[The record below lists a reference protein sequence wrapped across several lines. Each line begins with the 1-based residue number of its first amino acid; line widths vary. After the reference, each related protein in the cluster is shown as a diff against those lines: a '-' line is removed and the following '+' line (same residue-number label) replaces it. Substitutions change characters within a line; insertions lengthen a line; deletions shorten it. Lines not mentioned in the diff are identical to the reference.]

1 MIAMNN
7 AAQNSNNASEKLH
20 MLGYGLLNISELD
33 SGGKLN
39 VLFQNGIGVSLIQ
52 NIFEL
57 YKNEIINK
65 RQGNSIIPLD
75 DFTIHIQYFKNG
87 EKKISVIIYME
98 EKEPTV
104 PVNFP
109 KLYFLSK
116 KINKKILSNAP
127 ISEITKIFE
136 SEIEIP
142 KTDGV
147 IAIFIIGSTGSP
159 FISKINKKRSN
170 IADHEV
176 HIGGFISAL
185 LSFSNTIIGEET
197 GAKLKEINF
206 GNQQFYVISKSNVIF
221 AFLVENMNQLLQ
233 RYMYLIADEFLFD
246 FRNYIKEFNG
256 DVTPFNEFES
266 KINQYFII

>member
-1 MIAMNN
+1 MIAMDT
-7 AAQNSNNASEKLH
+7 AQNSDQPIERLH
-20 MLGYGLLNISELD
+20 MLGYGLLNISDLD

-39 VLFQNGIGVSLIQ
+39 VTFQNGIGVSLIQ

-57 YKNEIINK
+57 YKSEIITK

-75 DFTIHIQYFKNG
+75 EFTIYIQYFKNG
-87 EKKISVIIYME
+87 EKNISVIIYME
-98 EKEPTV
+98 EKDTNV

-116 KINKKILSNAP
+116 KINKLILSNAP
-127 ISEITKIFE
+127 LSKITKIFE
-136 SEIEIP
+136 SEIVFP

-159 FISKINKKRSN
+159 FVSKINKTRSN
-170 IADHEV
+170 IVEHEV

-221 AFLVENMNQLLQ
+221 AFLVENMNSLLQ

-256 DVTPFNEFES
+256 DVTPFNEFEN

>member
-1 MIAMNN
+1 MIAMDTTRSPD
-7 AAQNSNNASEKLH
+7 QSNKKLH
-20 MLGYGLLNISELD
+20 MLGYGLLKISDLE

-39 VLFQNGIGVSLIQ
+39 VIFQYGIGVSLIQ

-57 YKNEIINK
+57 YKNEIVSK
-65 RQGNSIIPLD
+65 KQGNSIIPLEE
-75 DFTIHIQYFKNG
+75 FTIYIQYFKKG
-87 EKKISVIIYME
+87 EESISVIIYME
-98 EKEPTV
+98 EKEPNV
-104 PVNFP
+104 PVNYP

-116 KINKKILSNAP
+116 KINKQILSGASIP
-127 ISEITKIFE
+127 KLREIFK

-142 KTDGV
+142 KSDGV
-147 IAIFIIGSTGSP
+147 IAIFIIGSAGSP
-159 FISKINKKRSN
+159 FVSKINKSRSN
-170 IADHEV
+170 IAEHEV

-221 AFLVENMNQLLQ
+221 AFLVDNMNSLLQ
-233 RYMYLIADEFLFD
+233 RYMYLLTDEFLFD
-246 FRNYIKEFNG
+246 FRDYIKDFNG
-256 DVTPFNEFES
+256 DVTPFNEFEK